1 MTRPARSSARRGALA
16 LEIVWTYLRVR
27 WWLARLDLPA
37 AVAAARGQG
46 RLGDHGPD
54 PYHEAVR
61 LGFAVSRTLALLPS
75 DSRCLFRSLVLTAL
89 LAQRQIS
96 TSLVIGVRPAPDFGA
111 HAWVE
116 HAGRALTA
124 AGPREYRRLAEL

>member
-1 MTRPARSSARRGALA
+1 MTRPAWSGARRGALV
-16 LEIVWTYLRVR
+16 LEIVWTYARVR

-37 AVAAARGQG
+37 AVAAARGQDRLDG
-46 RLGDHGPD
+46 RGPD
-54 PYHEAVR
+54 PYREGVR

-89 LAQRQIS
+89 LARRRVP